1 MHCLDKSTMFIS
13 EKNHKRDLA
22 KYFRNKGAVAR
33 SRKLKKRLKRSASK
47 KKRSTSKVK
56 RWNSETAVKVEVIS
70 HRQSNRRREAAGL
83 YRNAALT
90 IQAFWFKH
98 RINSRIH
105 HRNVSLSIAHLNSE
119 VFELHRFVM
128 SSFAHLV
135 DCKNLVSQLH
145 HFTRRHIDIAN
156 QLQNTSRATR
166 SDLYFLNDT
175 LQLISEIQDRL
186 KGLIS
191 TRESHQEQSWEEK
204 VNAAQAKM
212 IRNYEKILT
221 HQENII
227 IDLNSQITRERASRS
242 GGNSRDHEE
251 EAWRVWEQQAP
262 MQPLPGYTTPPP
274 LPTRTSPPKIKR
286 SANNFRYCD
295 L

>member
-1 MHCLDKSTMFIS
+1 MQNLDKSTMFTS

-33 SRKLKKRLKRSASK
+33 SRKMKKRLKRSASK

-56 RWNSETAVKVEVIS
+56 RRNSETAVIS
-70 HRQSNRRREAAGL
+70 HRQSNRRREEAGL
-83 YRNAALT
+83 YRNAART

-105 HRNVSLSIAHLNSE
+105 HRNVSVSIAHLNSE

-135 DCKNLVSQLH
+135 DCKSLVSQLH
-145 HFTRRHIDIAN
+145 HFTRRHIDIAD

-166 SDLYFLNDT
+166 YDIYLQNDT
-175 LQLISEIQDRL
+175 LRLISEIQDRL

-204 VNAAQAKM
+204 VNAAQARM

-242 GGNSRDHEE
+242 GGTSRDHEE

-262 MQPLPGYTTPPP
+262 PRYTTPPP